1 MSEITL
7 TAEVRKAFGRRA
19 KTLRTV
25 GKVPGIYYG
34 HGQQNIAVSLLEA
47 SLRPLY
53 TTTATH
59 VINLKLDDG
68 STHLCVLRDVQLD
81 PVTEKPVH
89 FDLFGLSENEAVTI
103 EIPVKLTGGIPK
115 GVRDGGIL
123 QQVLHKLRVSCLPK
137 NIPDHIE
144 INVSDLAIN
153 HSVHVK
159 NISIPNVTIVENETS
174 ISLVLFRR
182 QFRKKL
188 KSPQRRPR
196 QFLLKEPHL
205 LLNPKLLPKARN
217 RKKAQ
222 KKNLRLK
229 NLLLRKS
236 NSFERSLSDA
246 SHCRSWKSRQ
256 AV

>member
-53 TTTATH
+53 TTSATH

-81 PVTEKPVH
+81 PVTERPVH
-89 FDLFGLSENEAVTI
+89 FDLFGLNENEEVAI

-115 GVRDGGIL
+115 GVRNGGIL
-123 QQVLHKLRVSCLPK
+123 QQILHKLRVSCLPK

-144 INVSDLAIN
+144 INVGDLEIN

-159 NISIPNVTIVENETS
+159 NITVPNVTIVENETS
-174 ISLVLFRR
+174 TIVGVVPPTV
-182 QFRKKL
+182 QKEAEATATTTAAAPAEGATAAEPEVITKGKKTEEGAEE
-188 KSPQRRPR
+188 KAAA
-196 QFLLKEPHL
+196 
-205 LLNPKLLPKARN
+205 PKK
-217 RKKAQ
+217 
-222 KKNLRLK
+222 
-229 NLLLRKS
+229 
-236 NSFERSLSDA
+236 
-246 SHCRSWKSRQ
+246 
-256 AV
+256 

>member
-34 HGQQNIAVSLLEA
+34 HGQQNIPVSLLEA

-68 STHLCVLRDVQLD
+68 SSHLCVLRDVQLD

-89 FDLFGLSENEAVTI
+89 FDLFGLNENEAVAI

-115 GVRDGGIL
+115 GVRNGGIL
-123 QQVLHKLRVSCLPK
+123 QQILHKLRVSCLPK

-144 INVSDLAIN
+144 INVAELEIN

-159 NISIPNVTIVENETS
+159 NISVPNVTIVENETS
-174 ISLVLFRR
+174 TIVGVVPPTV
-182 QFRKKL
+182 QKEAEAAATTTAAVPAEGATAAEPEVITKGKK
-188 KSPQRRPR
+188 P
-196 QFLLKEPHL
+196 EEGAAETAAA
-205 LLNPKLLPKARN
+205 PKAAAKAAP
-217 RKKAQ
+217 KK
-222 KKNLRLK
+222 
-229 NLLLRKS
+229 
-236 NSFERSLSDA
+236 
-246 SHCRSWKSRQ
+246 
-256 AV
+256 

>member
-7 TAEVRKAFGRRA
+7 TAEVRKVFGRRA

-25 GKVPGIYYG
+25 GKIPGVFYG

-89 FDLFGLSENEAVTI
+89 FDLLGLNENENVTI
-103 EIPVKLTGGIPK
+103 EVPVKITGGIPK

-137 NIPDHIE
+137 NIPDHVE
-144 INVSDLAIN
+144 INVGDLAIN
-153 HSVHVK
+153 HSIHVK
-159 NISIPNVTIVENETS
+159 DISIPNVTIVENETS
-174 ISLVLFRR
+174 SIVGVVPPTV
-182 QFRKKL
+182 QKEAEAAATTTAATPAEGAAAAPAEPEVIAKGKKPEEGAEEAAPA
-188 KSPQRRPR
+188 KAA
-196 QFLLKEPHL
+196 
-205 LLNPKLLPKARN
+205 PKK
-217 RKKAQ
+217 
-222 KKNLRLK
+222 
-229 NLLLRKS
+229 
-236 NSFERSLSDA
+236 
-246 SHCRSWKSRQ
+246 
-256 AV
+256 

>member
-53 TTTATH
+53 TTSATH

-89 FDLFGLSENEAVTI
+89 FDLFGLNENEAVTI

-144 INVSDLAIN
+144 INVGDLAIN

-159 NISIPNVTIVENETS
+159 NLSIPNVTIVESETS
-174 ISLVLFRR
+174 TIVGVVPPTV
-182 QFRKKL
+182 QKEAEAAATTTTAAAPVEGAAAAEPEVIAKGKKPEEGAEE
-188 KSPQRRPR
+188 KP
-196 QFLLKEPHL
+196 
-205 LLNPKLLPKARN
+205 A
-217 RKKAQ
+217 AQ
-222 KKNLRLK
+222 KSAAPKK
-229 NLLLRKS
+229 
-236 NSFERSLSDA
+236 
-246 SHCRSWKSRQ
+246 
-256 AV
+256 